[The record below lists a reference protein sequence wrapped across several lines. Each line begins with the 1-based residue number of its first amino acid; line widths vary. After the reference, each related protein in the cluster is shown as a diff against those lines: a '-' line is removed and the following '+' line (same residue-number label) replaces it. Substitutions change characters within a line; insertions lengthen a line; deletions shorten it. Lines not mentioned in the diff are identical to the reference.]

1 MSRINLIVILMV
13 AFLCVYAQTAFQGLR
28 NALNAQIDLLP
39 VLMVYVALSADIIAV
54 ALLAVIGGVLFDS
67 LSANPLGI
75 SILPLFF
82 IGLFLQIR
90 HDLILREMTY
100 AQFVVGCSVC
110 AAMPVMTLALMWILG
125 ERPIIGLGSLW
136 QWFVMAL
143 GGGLVTPLFFR
154 LFDRLENALTYS
166 AGPAYNES
174 MARQDREIKRGRSRS
189 Y

>member
-1 MSRINLIVILMV
+1 MSRINLIVILMA

-28 NALNAQIDLLP
+28 NVINAQIDLLP
-39 VLMVYVALSADIIAV
+39 ALMVYVALSADIVAV
-54 ALLAVIGGVLFDS
+54 ALLAVVGGVLFDT
-67 LSANPLGI
+67 LSANPLGV

-100 AQFVVGCSVC
+100 AQFVVGCCVC
-110 AAMPVMTLALMWILG
+110 AAMPLLTLGELWILG

-143 GGGLVTPLFFR
+143 GGGIATPLFFR
-154 LFDRLENALTYS
+154 MFDRLERALNYS
-166 AGPAYNES
+166 TAPAYNES
-174 MARQDREIKRGRSRS
+174 MARQDREIKRGRS